1 MFTKQYLEL
10 MRDTEFFIS
19 LFGLTNGAAI
29 FQTLSLEVR
38 LGFFFDDILVY
49 CNGWDQHI
57 EHLSQVLQVLQ
68 VNDCGK

>member
-38 LGFFFDDILVY
+38 LGFFFGDILMY
-49 CNGWDQHI
+49 GNGWDQHI